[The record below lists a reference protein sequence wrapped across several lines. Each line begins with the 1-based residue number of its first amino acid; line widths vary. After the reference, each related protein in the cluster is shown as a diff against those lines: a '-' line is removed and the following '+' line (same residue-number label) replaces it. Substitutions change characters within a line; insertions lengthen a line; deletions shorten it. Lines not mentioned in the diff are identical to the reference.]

1 MVFQYVS
8 KGRFLVIFL
17 PFQVHIR
24 DLKDEDRKC
33 LDDLNATADARLV
46 VDMLSRTWKPAVWRL
61 AVNGSKFTSIFYPPN
76 PLPWNIFHLTCL
88 FNFQRI
94 CSLYVCS
101 KNTWK
106 SFAVSLCGQA
116 PASRIETC
124 LFVFSSFSPCKLT
137 SNLFSP
143 FIVF

>member
-46 VDMLSRTWKPAVWRL
+46 VDMLSRT
-61 AVNGSKFTSIFYPPN
+61 
-76 PLPWNIFHLTCL
+76 
-88 FNFQRI
+88 
-94 CSLYVCS
+94 
-101 KNTWK
+101 
-106 SFAVSLCGQA
+106 
-116 PASRIETC
+116 
-124 LFVFSSFSPCKLT
+124 
-137 SNLFSP
+137 
-143 FIVF
+143 